1 LFATNFLRVRRPTL
15 VALLTAIS
23 LALLVAGTA
32 ARAATT
38 VTVTAA
44 AKTVTVVASNAPVLV
59 TSQSQPP
66 RGYRLNAAEVERIAR
81 RNPTAAAELRRHPH
95 AIPYEYTKGPGR
107 WQVSWFSTGTNQK
120 ELLQVYVDDASGK
133 VTEAWTGFQV
143 AWTMARGYP
152 GAFGR
157 QVNAWYVWIPMCL
170 LFMAPFLPWRRPRA
184 RPRRRR
190 PLAVL
195 ARLIGRPP
203 RHPAAAPESAARQ
216 SSSCRRRGPPGA
228 PPQRRR
234 WSLLHIDLAVLLG
247 FSISLAFFNH
257 AMIGLSVPLVY
268 PFLLYLLARML
279 LLAFGKG
286 VPREPLRVSVPRSWL
301 VVGIVFLVGFRI
313 GLNVIDSNV
322 IDVGY
327 AGVIGADRIL
337 HDKPLYGDWPSDNAS
352 GDTYGPVNYY
362 AYVPFRAIFGWSR
375 TWDALPA
382 AHAAAIFF
390 DLMML
395 LALFMLGRRI
405 RGPSLGIV
413 LAYAWAA
420 YPFSLYALSSNT
432 NDTLVGL
439 LVVLALW
446 AITSAP
452 ARGVAGALAGLTKFA
467 PLALAPL
474 LLRGTGEA
482 PRRRSII
489 FYVLAY
495 GLTVIAAMLP
505 VALNHDL
512 HAFWQDSVSY
522 QSSRVTPFSVWGL
535 WGGLDVAQQ
544 LVQGAGVGLA
554 VALAFFPA
562 RRGIVEVAALGAA
575 ILIALQLGVN
585 YWLYPYIVWFF
596 PLVIVALFAS
606 HPRAG
611 SSDSSG
617 GRSLDVFEPQPSA
630 PLQIAVL
637 DGSADARRGQ
647 QDLLDRVGPKR
658 L

>member
-1 LFATNFLRVRRPTL
+1 LQTL
-15 VALLTAIS
+15 VTLVTAIS
-23 LALLVAGTA
+23 LALLVLCAG
-32 ARAATT
+32 ARAASTASA
-38 VTVTAA
+38 TAA
-44 AKTVTVVASNAPVLV
+44 AATTTTTTTATAAATTAATVVDPNTPVLV
-59 TSQSQPP
+59 TSQDRPP
-66 RGYRLNAAEVERIAR
+66 RGYRLDAAEVMRIAR
-81 RNPTAAAELRRHPH
+81 RNPTAAAELRRHPD
-95 AIPYEYTKGPGR
+95 AIPYEYTKSPGR
-107 WQVSWFSTGTNQK
+107 WQVSWFSAGTNQK
-120 ELLQVYVDDASGK
+120 ELLQVYVDDASGR

-170 LFMAPFLPWRRPRA
+170 VFMAPFIPW
-184 RPRRRR
+184 
-190 PLAVL
+190 
-195 ARLIGRPP
+195 
-203 RHPAAAPESAARQ
+203 
-216 SSSCRRRGPPGA
+216 RRRGPPA
-228 PPQRRR
+228 EPAARRR
-234 WSLLHIDLAVLLG
+234 WSLLHLDLAVLLG

-257 AMIGLSVPLVY
+257 ALIGLSVPLVY
-268 PFLLYLLARML
+268 PCLLYLLVRML

-286 VPREPLRVSVPRSWL
+286 VPREPLRVSVPRAWL

-313 GLNVIDSNV
+313 GLNVINSNV

-337 HDKPLYGDWPSDNAS
+337 HDKPLYGGWPSDNAN

-362 AYVPFRAIFGWSR
+362 AYVPFRSIFGWSG
-375 TWDALPA
+375 TWDQLPA

-395 LALFMLGRRI
+395 IGLFLVGRRI

-420 YPFSLYALSSNT
+420 YPFSLYALNSNT

-439 LVVLALW
+439 LVLVALLV
-446 AITSAP
+446 ISSAP

-474 LLRGTGEA
+474 LLRGIGGP
-482 PRRRSII
+482 PRRRSIS

-495 GLTVIAAMLP
+495 GLTAIAVMLP
-505 VALNHDL
+505 VALSHNL
-512 HAFWQDSVSY
+512 HAFWQDTVTY

-535 WGGLDVAQQ
+535 WGGLDGAQQ

-554 VALAFFPA
+554 VALAFVPG
-562 RRGIVEVAALGAA
+562 RRGVVEVAALGAA
-575 ILIALQLGVN
+575 ILIALQLGIN

-606 HPRAG
+606 HPQ
-611 SSDSSG
+611 
-617 GRSLDVFEPQPSA
+617 RSASAAPGDQPLDVLEPERQA
-630 PLQIAVL
+630 GLQIA
-637 DGSADARRGQ
+637 
-647 QDLLDRVGPKR
+647 
-658 L
+658 

>member
-1 LFATNFLRVRRPTL
+1 LSVTNSLRAGWRKL
-15 VALLTAIS
+15 VALLAA
-23 LALLVAGTA
+23 LGLVLLVASGG
-32 ARAATT
+32 ARAATATTT
-38 VTVTAA
+38 VDPNT
-44 AKTVTVVASNAPVLV
+44 PVLV
-59 TSQSQPP
+59 TSQNQPP

-81 RNPTAAAELRRHPH
+81 GSPTAVAELRRHPK
-95 AIPYEYTKGPGR
+95 ATPYEYTKGPGR
-107 WQVSWFSTGTNQK
+107 WQVSWFSAGANQK

-133 VTEAWTGFQV
+133 VTQAWTGFQV
-143 AWTMARGYP
+143 PWTMARGYP

-170 LFMAPFLPWRRPRA
+170 VFMAPFIPWRRA
-184 RPRRRR
+184 
-190 PLAVL
+190 
-195 ARLIGRPP
+195 
-203 RHPAAAPESAARQ
+203 
-216 SSSCRRRGPPGA
+216 GP
-228 PPQRRR
+228 RR
-234 WSLLHIDLAVLLG
+234 WSLLHLDLAVLLG

-257 AMIGLSVPLVY
+257 GLIGLSVPLVY

-279 LLAFGKG
+279 LLGFGKG
-286 VPREPLRVSVPRSWL
+286 VPRRPLQVSVPRAWL
-301 VVGIVFLVGFRI
+301 VIGIVFLVGFRI

-337 HDKPLYGDWPSDNAS
+337 HDKPLYGGWPSDNAN

-362 AYVPFRAIFGWSR
+362 AYVPFRAIFGWSG
-375 TWDALPA
+375 TWDQLPA

-395 LALFMLGRRI
+395 AGLFVLGRRI

-439 LVVLALW
+439 LVVIALLV
-446 AITSAP
+446 ITSAP

-474 LLRGTGEA
+474 LLRGIGA
-482 PRRRSII
+482 PPRRRSIA

-495 GLTVIAAMLP
+495 GLTLTAAMLP
-505 VALNHDL
+505 VLLAHNLA
-512 HAFWQDSVSY
+512 AFWQDSVSY

-535 WGGLDVAQQ
+535 WGGLDGAQR
-544 LVQGAGVGLA
+544 LIQGVGVGLA
-554 VALAFFPA
+554 VALAFVPG

-596 PLVIVALFAS
+596 PLAIVALFAS
-606 HPRAG
+606 HPRAV
-611 SSDSSG
+611 SSHPPG
-617 GRSLDVFEPQPSA
+617 EESLERLDPKPPA
-630 PLQIAVL
+630 PLQIA
-637 DGSADARRGQ
+637 
-647 QDLLDRVGPKR
+647 
-658 L
+658 